1 MTALLSWL
9 KGSPCTQTNGDPTKA
24 NIFAEKVTTPFL
36 VTDNSHKG
44 IFFLIFLTIT
54 NFFVGFPLLPRVIF
68 DVSKWIMWSSL
79 SDLYSSTRLGFFY
92 FTLQT
97 TINAVKP
104 LEPMELP
111 FADYHVARRPKP
123 AQTKHRPNDQNILN
137 GIWKPLADGVDP
149 VSELTHG
156 ATSSISD

>member
-1 MTALLSWL
+1 
-9 KGSPCTQTNGDPTKA
+9 
-24 NIFAEKVTTPFL
+24 
-36 VTDNSHKG
+36 
-44 IFFLIFLTIT
+44 
-54 NFFVGFPLLPRVIF
+54 
-68 DVSKWIMWSSL
+68 MWSSL

-123 AQTKHRPNDQNILN
+123 AQTKHCPNNQKIMNR
-137 GIWKPLADGVDP
+137 IWKHLTEAQDP

-156 ATSSISD
+156 ATSSFSD